1 VLFGIGFGVIQN
13 ATLALMYA
21 RVPASGYGTVSALWN
36 LAYDAGWGLGAA
48 GFGVIAVHTGYSAG
62 FALTAVLVL
71 AALGP
76 ARRDRKAGA
85 GSRS

>member
-1 VLFGIGFGVIQN
+1 
-13 ATLALMYA
+13 MYA